1 MTPLEGGRRPRL
13 LLVDDTP
20 ANLRILSDALR
31 GDYELQVATSGKAAL
46 DMALCDDPPDMVL
59 LDIMMPEMDGYE
71 VCERLK
77 ADERTRDVPVVF
89 VTAMGEVDD
98 ETRGLALGAED
109 YITKPINLDIVRARV
124 RTHLS
129 LSIARRRLAA
139 QNLELQEA
147 ARLREEVERITRH
160 DLKNPLTMVLSVP
173 QLLLMADNLEDH
185 QREMLGR
192 VEEAGLAMLGMIN
205 FSLDLFKMEQGTYA
219 PDPAPVDFAALARR
233 VFRDLGDMADAAGVR
248 FALAVDGRESAG
260 GEGFMAMGEELL
272 CYSML
277 GNLVRNAVEA
287 SSAGDVVAVELSSGD
302 PVRIAVSNPAP
313 VPRDMRGRF
322 FDKYATS
329 GKRQGTGLGTYSARL
344 SARTLGGDVA
354 MRTDDASGTVV
365 TVSLPR
371 A

>member
-1 MTPLEGGRRPRL
+1 MTPIEEGRRSRL

-31 GDYELQVATSGKAAL
+31 GDYELQVATSGQAAL

-77 ADERTRDVPVVF
+77 TDERTRDVSVIF
-89 VTAMGEVDD
+89 ITAMDEVGD

-124 RTHLS
+124 RTHLL

-173 QLLLMADNLEDH
+173 QLLLMADNLEEH

-205 FSLDLFKMEQGTYA
+205 FSLDLFKMEQGNYA
-219 PDPAPVDFAALARR
+219 PNLASVDFVALARR

-248 FALAVDGRESAG
+248 FTLSVDGREGAE
-260 GEGFMAMGEELL
+260 GEGFAAMGEELL

-287 SSAGDVVAVELSSGD
+287 SSAGDVVAVELTSGD
-302 PVRIAVSNPAP
+302 PVCIAVSNPAP
-313 VPRDMRGRF
+313 VPPDMRDRF

-365 TVSLPR
+365 TVSLPP